1 MCITQR
7 MNLMVICMKSRPTMR
22 MDTFIIK
29 LKFVPFPWNSRVD
42 AIKEILE
49 VTKEENIKE
58 IHIFANNVFIY
69 DCIGYEE
76 SQ

>member
-1 MCITQR
+1 
-7 MNLMVICMKSRPTMR
+7 MVIFMKNRSAMR

-58 IHIFANNVFIY
+58 IHIFVNNVFIY
-69 DCIGYEE
+69 DYIGFEDN
-76 SQ
+76 Q